1 MISILTFSI
10 VVLVAINFLLLKFS
24 CNKTAS
30 IKKEIKRPIYCQT
43 KGLCLHLMET
53 GDHFLIQHAFCYQLN

>member
-30 IKKEIKRPIYCQT
+30 IKKEIKRPIVLSERITSQSESHE
-43 KGLCLHLMET
+43 LAPT
-53 GDHFLIQHAFCYQLN
+53 GS